1 MRKILT
7 IASAAVLFSAAAMAA
22 TWTGTLVDAT
32 CMNQRVRGNQQQ
44 SNAPAQE
51 SQSMCIPTDATSN
64 FGIVVHGR
72 TLLLNAAGNQK
83 AQSAL
88 KNRAERAVNPNQA
101 NNGNRRVIAK
111 VTGTLQGNMIETQSL
126 VIR

>member
-7 IASAAVLFSAAAMAA
+7 IAAAAVLFSAAAMAA

-32 CMNQRVRGNQQQ
+32 CMNQRARANQQ
-44 SNAPAQE
+44 APAQE

-88 KNRAERAVNPNQA
+88 QNRAERAVNPNEA

>member
-22 TWTGTLVDAT
+22 TWTGSLVDAT
-32 CMNQRVRGNQQQ
+32 CMNQRAGANQQ
-44 SNAPAQE
+44 APAQE
-51 SQSMCIPTDATSN
+51 SQSMCIPTDATSD

-111 VTGTLQGNMIETQSL
+111 ITGTLQGNTIETQSL